1 LRDANIAVCPNH
13 PRLQVSAPQTAT
25 FIYIQRQGLEGDR
38 SRYAA
43 EMMRVDARR
52 IAIWQKQGRDVYLYF
67 NNDIG
72 AAVVQSA
79 LELGRLL
86 SQPSTALDSS
96 ELCEFSDQDSVY
108 TLSGNRLYFL
118 EGLKTQSQQ

>member
-1 LRDANIAVCPNH
+1 
-13 PRLQVSAPQTAT
+13 
-25 FIYIQRQGLEGDR
+25 
-38 SRYAA
+38 
-43 EMMRVDARR
+43 MMRVDARR